1 MITKFTFIN
10 DEQKVLEGELVISFE
25 VEGKK
30 YIVYEM
36 AGEYNEKYDIMHV
49 GELEETNGKVYI
61 HNITAEENKM
71 IKEKLN
77 YLLNSIK

>member
-1 MITKFTFIN
+1 MITKFKFIN
-10 DEQKVLEGELVISFE
+10 DENKELDGELIISFAI
-25 VEGKK
+25 EGKK

-36 AGEYNEKYDIMHV
+36 AGEDNEKYDIMHV
-49 GELEETNGKVYI
+49 GELEEKEGKVYI
-61 HNITAEENKM
+61 HNITMEENKM

>member
-1 MITKFTFIN
+1 MITKFSFIN
-10 DEQKVLEGELVISFE
+10 DEQKELEGELVISFA

-36 AGEYNEKYDIMHV
+36 SGEVSEKYDIMHV
-49 GELEETNGKVYI
+49 GALEEKDDKIYV
-61 HNITAEENKM
+61 HNITKDENKM

-77 YLLNSIK
+77 YLLNSTK